1 MKAHS
6 VANNTFNLIRSGG
19 IKVVCS
25 VRRPEDAIASWMEA
39 FNFGLDESIGHMT
52 GWIESFER
60 IRPYALVLRY
70 EEIDRHPWRAV
81 DRIAKH
87 LCDDVSFAEVR
98 QIAQLYAKDRVKL
111 MADSLTLVDHGVQD
125 IGFSYYDNRTFF
137 HRRHI
142 SSLVSRPAVERIGSD
157 SVSRIRD
164 RLGRL
169 VGPDGY
175 LTMAPAAPRTGLLD
189 SILSLASV

>member
-111 MADSLTLVDHGVQD
+111 MADSLTLVDHG
-125 IGFSYYDNRTFF
+125 F